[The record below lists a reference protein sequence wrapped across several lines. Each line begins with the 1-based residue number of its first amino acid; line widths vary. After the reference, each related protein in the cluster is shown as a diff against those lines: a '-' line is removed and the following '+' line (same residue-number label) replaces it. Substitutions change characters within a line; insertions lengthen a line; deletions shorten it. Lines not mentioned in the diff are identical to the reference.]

1 MLKRFKSTDCVS
13 VVFLS
18 PLSIPGCDSECIFAG
33 GDQDWIIFSA
43 LYCSAY
49 HVLVGGGGGGGGVVG
64 GRSSRSSSGGGGSGR
79 SSDCVVLFYKIRIV
93 SFRVV
98 RMPCS

>member
-1 MLKRFKSTDCVS
+1 MALKRFKSTDCVS
-13 VVFLS
+13 VVFLF
-18 PLSIPGCDSECIFAG
+18 PLSILGCDSECIFFRS
-33 GDQDWIIFSA
+33 DQDWIIFSA

-49 HVLVGGGGGGGGVVG
+49 HVLVVGGGGGGVVG
-64 GRSSRSSSGGGGSGR
+64 SSSSRSISGGGSSGR
-79 SSDCVVLFYKIRIV
+79 SSDCVVLFYKSRIV